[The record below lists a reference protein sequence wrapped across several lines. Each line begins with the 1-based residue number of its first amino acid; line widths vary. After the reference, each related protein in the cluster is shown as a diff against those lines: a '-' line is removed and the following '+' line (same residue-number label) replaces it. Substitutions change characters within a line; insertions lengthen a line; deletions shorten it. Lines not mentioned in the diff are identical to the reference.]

1 MKKLKFFIMLAAA
14 AMMIAGCSNQEK
26 APEAPKKAVVDKNA
40 VDKSNTAKGDEEFKK
55 EVAKEK
61 GLSNVNLIVTQD
73 GGGFVMLDFDVDSK
87 MKKEDAEKI
96 AQKYGKKLK
105 EKYKDHNIDVQAR
118 KDGEKFVQVSLKK

>member
-1 MKKLKFFIMLAAA
+1 MKKLKFFIMFTAVV
-14 AMMIAGCSNQEK
+14 MMLSGCSGQEK

-40 VDKSNTAKGDEEFKK
+40 VDKSDTAKSDEDMKK

-61 GLSNVNLIVTQD
+61 GVSNVNLIVTQD

-87 MKKEDAEKI
+87 MEKKQAEEI

-118 KDGEKFVQVSLKK
+118 KDGEKFVQVTLKK